1 MERKIQIIKFTIAE
15 DKIIPTIPKLKGEI
29 FPKFIVGAPIKNQ
42 SKNILSIM
50 PPNDNWKG
58 NFVFSSA

>member
-1 MERKIQIIKFTIAE
+1 MIKLTIAE

-29 FPKFIVGAPIKNQ
+29 FPKFRVGAPIKNQ
-42 SKNILSIM
+42 SKNIFSII

-58 NFVFSSA
+58 NFVFSSE